1 MAVGNNGG
9 GGGGGSTA
17 WGAITGTLSN
27 QTDLQTALNAKIT
40 AAGGSIAN
48 TTDLNADMVTQLSTK
63 AATTGDTFTGPIS
76 FSGTTHAGLR
86 LNNLTTGQRDAIAS
100 PQAGM
105 CIWNTTAARLQLHNG
120 SAWTAGMVRLDGDTM
135 TGALAIT
142 QGTAN
147 TGVFS
152 STGYSLTGSN
162 ATNAF
167 DIAGTLNTSGNP
179 SVLRVAMTTT
189 AAGSTTALARFLGTT
204 SGTAN
209 IFAVLA
215 PVADAQA
222 SAAIQIGAGLFCG
235 EYLASSEW
243 WFGLS
248 NNKFAAR
255 FAIDT
260 IGTKVASNGY
270 YAFGGDTFAN
280 SSADL
285 MIRRRAAA
293 WLGLGTAAASPIE
306 QTLSGCDG
314 SGTNITG
321 GVLNISAGRGTGTGI
336 AGVLNFRSHAAA
348 ASGSTVNAS
357 PVNVLSIIRP
367 GVIRI
372 TGIPTSSAGLSAGD
386 VYSNAGILTIV

>member
-1 MAVGNNGG
+1 MTGSLIVKLGSS
-9 GGGGGSTA
+9 GGGGSTA

-27 QTDLQTALNAKIT
+27 QTDLQAALDLRATLNSPDFQVRANILGSGIASGQLHLYDADSTHSVALNTSASLAANFAITLPAETGTMALRGANTFTALQT
-40 AAGGSIAN
+40 
-48 TTDLNADMVTQLSTK
+48 
-63 AATTGDTFTGPIS
+63 
-76 FSGTTHAGLR
+76 
-86 LNNLTTGQRDAIAS
+86 
-100 PQAGM
+100 
-105 CIWNTTAARLQLHNG
+105 
-120 SAWTAGMVRLDGDTM
+120 
-135 TGALAIT
+135 IT
-142 QGTAN
+142 QDTAN
-147 TGVFS
+147 TGVFA

-204 SGTAN
+204 TGAAN

-222 SAAIQIGAGLFCG
+222 SAAIQIGTGLFCG
-235 EYLASSEW
+235 EYTASSSF
-243 WFGLS
+243 WFGQS
-248 NNKFAAR
+248 NNKFASR

-260 IGTKVASNGY
+260 IGAVVASNGY
-270 YAFGGDTFAN
+270 YAFGGDIFAN
-280 SSADL
+280 SSTDL

-293 WLGLGTAAASPIE
+293 WLGLGTAAASPVE
-306 QTLSGCDG
+306 QTFSGCDG

-321 GVLNISAGRGTGTGI
+321 GILNISAGRGTGTGI
-336 AGVLNFRSHAAA
+336 SGVLNFRSHAAA
-348 ASGSTVNAS
+348 ASGSTVNAT

-372 TGIPTSSAGLSAGD
+372 TNIPTSSGGLSTGD
-386 VYSNAGILTIV
+386 VYSNAGVLTIV